1 MRKIIKLTESDLE
14 KIVRRVLKED
24 MEVEP
29 EMVNIPLDKVRAAQQ
44 ALVDAGYNIG
54 PTGVDGKFGKN
65 TRAAVRLYQKNNGI
79 RQTGNVGPITAGK
92 LGVQPLVNP
101 TQKPEQKQQTTTG
114 QKPIQK
120 QQTTT
125 GQKPIQKQQTTTGQ
139 APVQSQGCQVIGPN
153 SKIEG
158 LSMTVQYYQKMF
170 MGNPYN
176 TINSIM
182 NKYAS
187 SYVAQGIP
195 QRTACEI
202 ALIQLRPQYKDKN
215 VFIVDTLDKLMYLYG
230 KDSQFIAKTDIISGK
245 NKQSVDPKTIAK
257 SLMTWS
263 EEVTSLG
270 FKWVDGK
277 GYVDQT
283 GKNRKYDDELVY
295 SNVDKNKARF
305 LPKGIYTTS
314 GLGGNAQ
321 YAGKTQN
328 VLSLYDGNKNLAQA
342 IHGYYV
348 EQPRTAALKKAAQ
361 VLSNPNDKRVSQ
373 EFMDLVAN
381 NQVNLSQSY
390 GCINVPENFLPY
402 LRKYGPN
409 SYVFNMGEDK
419 QNYLVQNTTNYF
431 DKMMN
436 SESCPS
442 PQSLGA
448 IPVGSENIA

>member
-14 KIVRRVLKED
+14 KIVKRVLRED

-29 EMVNIPLDKVRAAQQ
+29 EMANVPLDKVKVAQQ
-44 ALVDAGYNIG
+44 ALVNAGYNIG

-65 TRAAVRLYQKNNGI
+65 TRAAVILYQKNNGI

-92 LGVQPLVNP
+92 LGVQPLVSGTT
-101 TQKPEQKQQTTTG
+101 TQKTATGQKPVQKQQTTTG
-114 QKPIQK
+114 QKPVQK

-125 GQKPIQKQQTTTGQ
+125 GI
-139 APVQSQGCQVIGPN
+139 APVQSQGCQVIGPS

-230 KDSQFIAKTDIISGK
+230 KDSQFIAKTDIISGT

-257 SLMTWS
+257 SLMTWD

-283 GKNRKYDDELVY
+283 GKNRKYNDELVY
-295 SNVDKNKARF
+295 SNIDKNKARF
-305 LPKGIYTTS
+305 LPKGIYTTKS
-314 GLGGNAQ
+314 EIGNHKG
-321 YAGKTQN
+321 YAGDAQN
-328 VLSLYDGNKNLAQA
+328 VLYLAQGNKGIAQA

-361 VLSNPNDKRVSQ
+361 VLSNPNNKKVSK
-373 EFMDLVAN
+373 EFMDLVSSKS
-381 NQVNLSQSY
+381 VNLSQSY

>member
-14 KIVRRVLKED
+14 QIIKRVLRED

-29 EMVNIPLDKVRAAQQ
+29 EMVNVPVDKVRAAQQ

-65 TRAAVRLYQKNNGI
+65 TRAAVRLYQKRNGI
-79 RQTGNVGPITAGK
+79 RQTGNLGPITAGK
-92 LGVQPLVNP
+92 LGVQPLVGGAT
-101 TQKPEQKQQTTTG
+101 TQKTATGQKPVQKQQTTKG
-114 QKPIQK
+114 QKPVQK
-120 QQTTT
+120 QQTT
-125 GQKPIQKQQTTTGQ
+125 KGQ

-170 MGNPYN
+170 MANPYDM
-176 TINSIM
+176 INSIM

-202 ALIQLRPQYKDKN
+202 ALIQLRPVYKDKN
-215 VFIVDTLDKLMYLYG
+215 AFIVDTLNKLMYLYG
-230 KDSQFIAKTDIISGK
+230 KDGQFIAKTDIISGK

-314 GLGGNAQ
+314 GLGGNAH

-328 VLSLYDGNKNLAQA
+328 IMSLMQGDKVLAQA
-342 IHGYYV
+342 IHGYYI

-361 VLSNPNDKRVSQ
+361 VLSNPNDKKVSK
-373 EFMDLVAN
+373 EFMDLVSSGN
-381 NQVNLSQSY
+381 VNLSQSY

-409 SYVFNMGEDK
+409 SYVFNLGEDK

>member
-29 EMVNIPLDKVRAAQQ
+29 EMANVPLDKVKAAQQ

-92 LGVQPLVNP
+92 LGVQPLVRP
-101 TQKPEQKQQTTTG
+101 TQKPVQKQQTTTG
-114 QKPIQK
+114 I
-120 QQTTT
+120 
-125 GQKPIQKQQTTTGQ
+125 
-139 APVQSQGCQVIGPN
+139 APVQSQGCQVIGPS

-230 KDSQFIAKTDIISGK
+230 KDSQFIAKTDIISGT

-257 SLMTWS
+257 SLMTWD

-283 GKNRKYDDELVY
+283 GKNRKYNDELVY
-295 SNVDKNKARF
+295 SNIDKNKARF
-305 LPKGIYTTS
+305 LPKGIYTTKS
-314 GLGGNAQ
+314 EIGNHKG
-321 YAGKTQN
+321 YAGDAQN
-328 VLSLYDGNKNLAQA
+328 VLYLAQGNKGVAQA

-361 VLSNPNDKRVSQ
+361 VLSKPKAYKGQGR
-373 EFMDLVAN
+373 
-381 NQVNLSQSY
+381 
-390 GCINVPENFLPY
+390 
-402 LRKYGPN
+402 
-409 SYVFNMGEDK
+409 
-419 QNYLVQNTTNYF
+419 
-431 DKMMN
+431 
-436 SESCPS
+436 
-442 PQSLGA
+442 
-448 IPVGSENIA
+448 